1 MVIHRIKTLGACL
14 FLAVLCICFVTSP
27 AFAAS
32 RGILVKTQTSSGASQ
47 QIKLYSGYHA
57 LVVGCGDYSAGWP
70 KLPHPVDDAREVA
83 ATLKQLDWEVELLE
97 DPGWDRLD
105 TALSRL
111 ITGPGRSKDKAV
123 LFWFSGHGHTLEEAD
138 GTKLG
143 YIIPVD
149 APRPS
154 RDEIGFMR
162 RAIDMRQIE
171 TVAKRIRSKHVLMVF
186 DSCFSGAL
194 FTMMRATPSHY
205 IEEKITEPVRE
216 FITAGR
222 ENEKVPDRSI
232 FKICF
237 IQGIKD
243 GYADFNRDGYVT
255 GEELGAY
262 LQEKVINYSR
272 KAQHPQ
278 FGKINNPML
287 DKGDFVFV
295 LKSPEPPVQSKIDLK
310 AEKKQLD
317 AETSIVEQEG
327 RENEQIKVLIAK
339 RKKLE
344 AERRRLE
351 REKQALIES
360 QRKEIKTQTPET
372 EAPKLASIPKE
383 VQKPKI
389 SLRKEPKILSR
400 RDLKNMLLKYHFFDG
415 ERNPSGNFANDFI
428 ANPDGTITDRI
439 TGLMW
444 QKSGSANSMIWLEA
458 TRYIQKLNREKF
470 AGYTD
475 WRLPT
480 IEELASLM
488 MRTQEQG
495 LYLSPSFDRNQKKCW
510 SADTLST
517 KPGGGY
523 QDWIISFSNGSIT
536 DARHLRKSYNSWYAK
551 DPFNYVRAVRSLK

>member
-1 MVIHRIKTLGACL
+1 MVIHRIKILGACL
-14 FLAVLCICFVTSP
+14 FIAVLCVCFVSSP

-32 RGILVKTQTSSGASQ
+32 RGILVKTQTSSGSSR

-57 LVVGCGDYSAGWP
+57 LVVGCGDYRAGWP
-70 KLPHPVDDAREVA
+70 RLPHPVDDAREVA

-143 YIIPVD
+143 YIVPVD
-149 APRPS
+149 APMPAQ
-154 RDEIGFMR
+154 DEIGFMR

-171 TVAKRIRSKHVLMVF
+171 TVAKRIRAKHVLMVF

-194 FTMMRATPSHY
+194 FTMVRASPSHY
-205 IEEKITEPVRE
+205 IEEKIAAPVRE

-222 ENEKVPDRSI
+222 ENEQVPDRSV
-232 FKICF
+232 FKIVF

-243 GYADFNRDGYVT
+243 GYADLNRDGYVT
-255 GEELGAY
+255 GGELGAY

-272 KAQHPQ
+272 KEQHPQ
-278 FGKINNPML
+278 FGKINNPKL

-295 LKSPEPPVQSKIDLK
+295 LKRMEPPVQSKIDLE

-317 AETSIVEQEG
+317 AEAAKVEQELQ
-327 RENEQIKVLIAK
+327 ESEQIKALIAK

-351 REKQALIES
+351 LQKQAIIEN
-360 QRKEIKTQTPET
+360 QRKEIKTQTSET
-372 EAPKLASIPKE
+372 ETPKLASIPKE
-383 VQKPKI
+383 VQKAKI
-389 SLRKEPKILSR
+389 ALRKEPKILSR
-400 RDLKNMLLKYHFFDG
+400 RDIKNMLLKYHFFDV
-415 ERNPSGNFANDFI
+415 ERNPAGNFANDFI
-428 ANPDGTITDRI
+428 ANPDGTIIDKA

-444 QKSGSANSMIWLEA
+444 QKSGSSKSLTNKLAKRLTGECLPLRSWL
-458 TRYIQKLNREKF
+458 RF
-470 AGYTD
+470 
-475 WRLPT
+475 
-480 IEELASLM
+480 
-488 MRTQEQG
+488 
-495 LYLSPSFDRNQKKCW
+495 
-510 SADTLST
+510 
-517 KPGGGY
+517 
-523 QDWIISFSNGSIT
+523 
-536 DARHLRKSYNSWYAK
+536 
-551 DPFNYVRAVRSLK
+551 